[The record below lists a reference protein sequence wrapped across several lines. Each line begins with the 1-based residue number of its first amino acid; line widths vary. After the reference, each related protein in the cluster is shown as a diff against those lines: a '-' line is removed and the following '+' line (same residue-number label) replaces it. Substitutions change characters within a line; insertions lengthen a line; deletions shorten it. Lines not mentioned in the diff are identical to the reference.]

1 MQAQIHDRFESLN
14 NTDAGRAAID
24 EYVAAVSSGKTHEQ
38 AEIVASNVLQ
48 RAGYNVNAAGGA
60 SFRVASIDH
69 NEEPDTRVS
78 LVINYDDRG
87 YYVETDDG
95 EDTEARFGSADEAFD
110 SIDQRW
116 GNGWGL
122 ELAGA

>member
-1 MQAQIHDRFESLN
+1 MHAQIHDRFESLN

-38 AEIVASNVLQ
+38 AEILASNVLQ

-60 SFRVASIDH
+60 SFRAASINH
-69 NEEPDTRVS
+69 NDAPGARVS

-87 YYVETDDG
+87 YYVETDEG
-95 EDTEARFGSADEAFD
+95 EDTEARFDSADEAFS
-110 SIDQRW
+110 SISQRW

-122 ELAGA
+122 ELAGE